1 MRCVKESLVP
11 THSLSNVPKPTTVN
25 ATEQRHP
32 GVEDLKTPEADHF
45 AALSRALL
53 DVQHM
58 PEEETTN

>member
-1 MRCVKESLVP
+1 MP